1 VRTYQATATREGRWW
16 VVDVPGVGVTQGRTT
31 REAER
36 MAADLVSV
44 MLEVP
49 AGGGCRRGG
58 VSPGAESAEEV
69 RGAKQAQH
77 EAVEAQRRAAE
88 RSRGA
93 LRHVLAAGLSKQDA
107 ARVLGISA
115 QRVSQ
120 LVSKGSAPV
129 RVVARKAGDACSRG
143 GLIEPRPELVI
154 RSGWVLLRT
163 GSAEH
168 GDEATQVA
176 DS

>member
-1 VRTYQATATREGRWW
+1 MTAYQATATREGRWW

-49 AGGGCRRGG
+49 AEEVAVEVEFRLGGEL
-58 VSPGAESAEEV
+58 ADEV

-77 EAVEAQRRAAE
+77 EAAEAQRRAAE

-93 LRHVLAAGLSKQDA
+93 LRRVLAAGLSKQDA

-120 LVSKGSAPV
+120 LVSTGNSQTRDVP
-129 RVVARKAGDACSRG
+129 RKAGNTRSPGDAD
-143 GLIEPRPELVI
+143 
-154 RSGWVLLRT
+154 RS
-163 GSAEH
+163 SA
-168 GDEATQVA
+168 
-176 DS
+176 